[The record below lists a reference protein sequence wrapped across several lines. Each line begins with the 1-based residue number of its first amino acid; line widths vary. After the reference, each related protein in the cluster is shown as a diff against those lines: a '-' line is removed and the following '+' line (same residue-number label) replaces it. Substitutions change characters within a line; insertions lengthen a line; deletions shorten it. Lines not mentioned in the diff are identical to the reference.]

1 MGITKSIYKHT
12 LTNTHLQQELTMS
25 SGTQLTDDQVETIIL
40 QARKGEENAQFFYR
54 ELKRRDALRPQ
65 LLRVEKKLEGLP
77 NA

>member
-1 MGITKSIYKHT
+1 
-12 LTNTHLQQELTMS
+12 MS